1 LIEKKS
7 EVIMKSQL
15 DLLND
20 DIKKSLIKLS
30 IPLTLTAFV
39 QMTYNLVD
47 TIWIG
52 RLGTDAVAAVGVSS
66 FIIWLANSIGFIPK
80 IGMGVYSSQAIGKN
94 DKKDTVKILTNGYL
108 QSLVISLIFMSL
120 VFAFRDSFIGYYK
133 LDTRVNDL
141 TKAYLTIVT
150 CGFPFLFINP
160 MFSQAFHSMGDS
172 MTPFKINCVGLVFNI
187 IMDPILI
194 FGFGAIPAMG
204 IKGAALATVSA
215 HALVSLIFFFVM
227 RRQDSVIGES
237 LRKFSFSSKWQGRI
251 FRLGLPAST
260 LNTIH
265 AVIAIVLNKF
275 MAYYGAVPVAVY
287 AIGSQLES
295 ITWMTTE
302 GCQVA
307 ISSLVAQNYGAEEYE
322 RVLESTKEGLKLVTY
337 IGIFATIFLFAFRN
351 VLFIAFVPD
360 DPETI
365 ALGAK
370 YLAILSASELFMA
383 LEIGGTGVF
392 NGLSDTRTPAL
403 ISVIFNLARIPF
415 SLFFMRYFEVLGV
428 WMSMSLSSIIK
439 GSLVLIFLKE
449 KINKKIRPNLSK

>member
-1 LIEKKS
+1 
-7 EVIMKSQL
+7 MKSQL

-94 DKKDTVKILTNGYL
+94 DKKDATKILTNGYL
-108 QSLVISLIFMSL
+108 QSLAISL
-120 VFAFRDSFIGYYK
+120 VFMLMVFIFKDAFIGYYK
-133 LDTRVNDL
+133 LNKEVNDL
-141 TKAYLTIVT
+141 TQAYLTIVSF
-150 CGFPFLFINP
+150 GFPFLFINP
-160 MFSQAFHSMGDS
+160 MFSQSFHSMGDS

-194 FGFGAIPAMG
+194 FGLGPFPRLG
-204 IKGAALATVSA
+204 IRGAALATISA
-215 HALVSLIFFFVM
+215 QALVSLIFIFTM
-227 RRQDSVIGES
+227 RAQTSVIGQS
-237 LRKFSFSSKWQGRI
+237 LREFSLSSKWQARI
-251 FRLGLPAST
+251 FRLGLPASI

-265 AVIAIVLNKF
+265 ALIAIVLNKF
-275 MAYYGAVPVAVY
+275 MAYYGATPVAVY
-287 AIGSQLES
+287 TIGSQLES

-307 ISSLVAQNYGAEEYE
+307 ISSLVAQNYGAEEYK
-322 RVLESTKEGLKLVTY
+322 RVLESTKEGLKLVSY
-337 IGIFATIFLFAFRN
+337 IGIFATIVLFGFRN
-351 VLFIAFVPD
+351 VLFVAFVPD
-360 DPETI
+360 DLQTI
-365 ALGAK
+365 ALGAQ

-383 LEIGGTGVF
+383 LEIGATGVF
-392 NGLSDTRTPAL
+392 NGLSDTRTPAM

-415 SLFFMRYFEVLGV
+415 SIFFMRYFEVLGV
-428 WMSMSLSSIIK
+428 WIAMSLSSIIK
-439 GSLVLIFLKE
+439 GILCLVFLRE
-449 KINKKIRPNLSK
+449 KINKKIRIHVK